1 MICDWSPKIAY
12 WVTSLSL
19 TFHKILPASNCI
31 PLSIFF
37 DSCFYIMIFL
47 WQDFYFNDVYFDR
60 HQLHQP
66 CLLRLSTE
74 KNCHLN
80 WRRNILKKR
89 SRNTLKKNHQVIKL
103 MLFLIGYYSVLNWKD
118 FWLAVT
124 FLNWNNFWLA
134 VTMVTEFQ
142 TESLSDWLNITEFQ
156 TEERSDWLLQSFFFV
171 H

>member
-1 MICDWSPKIAY
+1 MHPS
-12 WVTSLSL
+12 
-19 TFHKILPASNCI
+19 
-31 PLSIFF
+31 
-37 DSCFYIMIFL
+37 FYFL
-47 WQDFYFNDVYFDR
+47 WQLLLYYDFSVTRFLFNYLYFDR

-142 TESLSDWLNITEFQ
+142 TEAL
-156 TEERSDWLLQSFFFV
+156 SDWLLQSSKLKNVLIGCYRVSFLFTKKSSWISMWFLFQCIKQLCSFV
-171 H
+171 VNNKV